1 MLLLSLKKVLVLFI
15 TVLYVFFCLFLFF
28 VQFHYLILA
37 SKSIEILTCRVV
49 RIYIFVFVDC
59 CCNKP
64 NYTLHV
70 YVLPHI
76 N

>member
-1 MLLLSLKKVLVLFI
+1 MK
-15 TVLYVFFCLFLFF
+15 

>member
-1 MLLLSLKKVLVLFI
+1 MK
-15 TVLYVFFCLFLFF
+15 

-37 SKSIEILTCRVV
+37 SKSIEILTCRGV
-49 RIYIFVFVDC
+49 RIYIEDIYVFVDC

-64 NYTLHV
+64 NYILHG